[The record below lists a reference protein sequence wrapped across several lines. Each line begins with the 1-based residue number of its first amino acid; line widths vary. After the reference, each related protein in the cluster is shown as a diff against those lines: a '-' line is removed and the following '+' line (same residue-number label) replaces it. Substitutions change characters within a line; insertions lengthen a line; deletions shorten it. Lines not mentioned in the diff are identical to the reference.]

1 MAALVATALAVALCA
16 LGATARQAAGKP
28 TVVTNAALQWDEIA
42 ANTVVKSGSFQ
53 NEGFLYMGYV
63 SSAVFRAATKASDED
78 EQASVDAA
86 VIEAAYRT
94 LVNYFPAPRKA
105 GSPDLDALY
114 AQSLAAIPDGEAKAE
129 GQKIGARAASKLIA
143 SRADDG
149 RLSLASTST
158 FPTLTPGP
166 GVWRL
171 TPPAYLAP
179 QTPWLGNVRPFN
191 LERGDRFQPAPPPSL
206 SSSTWVN
213 AFNEVKADGTGTD
226 PVKRATALFWTANV
240 ILQYN
245 GVLRDI
251 AATHDFDTLQTARAM
266 AMVNTIAADQGI
278 ACMNA
283 KYHFAFWRP
292 VTAIDPSSA
301 QASDGFGSAGV
312 DDGNPLTVEQ
322 PGWRPLVA
330 TPNHPEYPSAHGS
343 LTGAMS
349 AVFAAIL
356 GTPDISLTVHG
367 FDATGPAGNLN
378 ATRTFATAQD
388 LRTEI
393 GNARIWAG
401 LHYRFSTDAGLELG
415 QKVAAFD
422 LRRFGDDEGDN
433 DGGHGGDGD
442 HGGDGGHG
450 HGHD

>member
-1 MAALVATALAVALCA
+1 VSQHRMGVLVATALAVALCA
-16 LGATARQAAGKP
+16 LGATARQAAGRTTAVP
-28 TVVTNAALQWDEIA
+28 NAALQWDDIA
-42 ANTVVKSGSFQ
+42 ASTVAKSGSFQ

-63 SSAVFRAATKASDED
+63 TSAVFRAASKASDED
-78 EQASVDAA
+78 DGVSVDAA
-86 VIEAAYRT
+86 LIEAAYRT
-94 LVNYFPAPRKA
+94 LLNYFPAPRKP

-114 AQSLAAIPDGEAKAE
+114 AQSLAAIPDGEAKLE
-129 GQKIGARAASKLIA
+129 GQRIGARAASKLIA

-149 RLSLASTST
+149 RMSLASTST
-158 FPTLTPGP
+158 FPTLAPGP

-191 LERGDRFQPAPPPSL
+191 LRRGDQFQPAPPPSL

-245 GVLRDI
+245 QVLRDI
-251 AATHDFDTLQTARAM
+251 AGSHNFDTLQTARAM

-292 VTAIDPSSA
+292 VTAIDPTSA

-322 PGWRPLVA
+322 VGWRPLIA

-356 GTPDISLTVHG
+356 GTSDISLTVHG

-393 GNARIWAG
+393 GNARIWGG
-401 LHYRFSTDAGLELG
+401 LHYRFSTDAGLQLG
-415 QKVAAFD
+415 QQVARYD
-422 LRRFGDDEGDN
+422 LRRFGDDEDGG
-433 DGGHGGDGD
+433 GGHGGGGGHDGHDGD
-442 HGGDGGHG
+442 
-450 HGHD
+450 